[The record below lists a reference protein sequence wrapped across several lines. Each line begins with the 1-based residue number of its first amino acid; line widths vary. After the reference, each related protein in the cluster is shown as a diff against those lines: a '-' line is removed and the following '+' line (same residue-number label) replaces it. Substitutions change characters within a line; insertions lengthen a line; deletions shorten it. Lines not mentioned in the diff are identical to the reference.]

1 MKNIRTFFTMYKQ
14 LLGILTSK
22 QKIKGVILI
31 ILLIFVSILEMLGIS
46 VVIPFIIAML
56 EPELLLNNKYIVSV
70 AGFLHLD
77 DYDNILLL
85 VAIGIIG
92 VYVVKNAMIL
102 LANYY
107 QADFRNKL
115 EKDLSIKLLAS
126 YMKRPYTFFLDT
138 NLSLIHI

>member
-85 VAIGIIG
+85 VAIGISG

-102 LANYY
+102 LAN
-107 QADFRNKL
+107 
-115 EKDLSIKLLAS
+115 
-126 YMKRPYTFFLDT
+126 
-138 NLSLIHI
+138 

>member
-56 EPELLLNNKYIVSV
+56 EPELLLNNKYIVTLQTLFYK
-70 AGFLHLD
+70 GFGK
-77 DYDNILLL
+77 YIL
-85 VAIGIIG
+85 
-92 VYVVKNAMIL
+92 
-102 LANYY
+102 
-107 QADFRNKL
+107 
-115 EKDLSIKLLAS
+115 
-126 YMKRPYTFFLDT
+126 FL
-138 NLSLIHI
+138 

>member
-77 DYDNILLL
+77 DYDNIRRTF
-85 VAIGIIG
+85 GINWRKICQL
-92 VYVVKNAMIL
+92 NFWL
-102 LANYY
+102 
-107 QADFRNKL
+107 
-115 EKDLSIKLLAS
+115 
-126 YMKRPYTFFLDT
+126 PT
-138 NLSLIHI
+138 